1 MSRVSIPIVA
11 ASACGSRPTQSSCG
25 SCSSCAPAAANDDPV
40 SRLQGEGWIL
50 RTTIGEPRL
59 SEVAEN
65 YRAMGYE
72 VHVELFAEPV
82 AEGGC
87 TTCFDA
93 ADRSQQSQA
102 WGSVYVR
109 PGRPAAQGK
118 DELF

>member
-11 ASACGSRPTQSSCG
+11 ASGCGSRATQSSCSSG
-25 SCSSCAPAAANDDPV
+25 SCGSCAPAATNDDPV

-72 VHVELFAEPV
+72 VHVELFGEP
-82 AEGGC
+82 GGSGC

-109 PGRPAAQGK
+109 PGRPAAH